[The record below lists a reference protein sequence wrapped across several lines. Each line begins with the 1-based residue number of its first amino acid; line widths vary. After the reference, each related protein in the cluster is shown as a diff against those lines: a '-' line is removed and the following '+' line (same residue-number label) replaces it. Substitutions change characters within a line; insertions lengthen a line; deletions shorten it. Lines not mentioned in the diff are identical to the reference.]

1 MRFSSMELKQHEM
14 KELSEWDNY
23 MQSEKPL
30 ILLAG
35 AQWCGPCNFLKPML
49 LNVSQEFED

>member
-1 MRFSSMELKQHEM
+1 MRFSSMEFKQHEM